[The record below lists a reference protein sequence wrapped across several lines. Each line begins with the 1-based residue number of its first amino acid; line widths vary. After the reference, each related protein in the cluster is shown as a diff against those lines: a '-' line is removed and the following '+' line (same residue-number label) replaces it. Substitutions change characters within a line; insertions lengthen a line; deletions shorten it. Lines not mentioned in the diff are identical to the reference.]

1 MIHINNRQLSMGTH
15 CYAQIYIERMQE
27 KTHQK
32 NNKKNI
38 HKKRKMEIYVHH
50 KKWYYEVMYYLVW

>member
-1 MIHINNRQLSMGTH
+1 MIHINKRQLSMGTH

-32 NNKKNI
+32 KHKKDI
-38 HKKRKMEIYVHH
+38 HKKE
-50 KKWYYEVMYYLVW
+50 KWKFMSTTKNDIMK

>member
-50 KKWYYEVMYYLVW
+50 KKMIL